1 MAPLEIGIVLHAGH
15 GAEVGPALVHDGG
28 SRHVTDVTGRQ
39 RVERLWPG
47 SEAGLYSSI
56 PALQRPLSSRQEDL
70 KTAPSTGER
79 LLKWRRWREKFWT
92 QMITIHTQ
100 DKLED
105 TR

>member
-56 PALQRPLSSRQEDL
+56 PALQRPTIFQAGGSQNSAIYWGT
-70 KTAPSTGER
+70 TAQMEKMEGEI
-79 LLKWRRWREKFWT
+79 L
-92 QMITIHTQ
+92 
-100 DKLED
+100 D
-105 TR
+105 TNDNNTHPG